1 MSYSLVFNGKF
12 VNKYRVLGSLKLIN
26 PEINYS
32 FELQATSGSGQ
43 PIYYPI
49 PTQAFYINNIMVTNS
64 EKFTRNNVD
73 FFCPILP
80 SSVYDSYKKTTR
92 SGLGIHPCR
101 SNGTEGCI
109 GLIGENLDLSKFK
122 QMIRVILTSQP
133 KIILSVNY

>member
-1 MSYSLVFNGKF
+1 MSYSLVFQGKF
-12 VNKYRVLGSLKLIN
+12 VNKYRVLGSLKLVN
-26 PEINYS
+26 PDINYS

-49 PTQAFYINNIMVTNS
+49 PTQVFYINNIIVTNS
-64 EKFTRNNVD
+64 LKFTRNNVD

-80 SSVYDSYKKTTR
+80 SSVYDSFKKTTR

-101 SNGTEGCI
+101 SNGTEGCV
-109 GLIGENLDLSKFK
+109 GLLASESELKKFK
-122 QMIRVILTSQP
+122 EMVRVILTSQP